1 MLKTKKMVFA
11 GVLLAMGIILP
22 QIFHL
27 SGIPNAGAVF
37 LPMHIP
43 VILSGFILGPV
54 YGAIIGIL
62 CPTVSMLLTSMPSF
76 ARLPYMICE
85 LVAYGAFAGL
95 FFYTLK
101 LRRKS
106 YGTVLS
112 LIIAMIL
119 GRLFYGVS
127 LYLTLNLFG
136 VKNGGFEAA
145 ITATTVGAPG
155 IVMQLLIIPII
166 VYAIDKGGYID
177 EFNR

>member
-11 GVLLAMGIILP
+11 GVLLAVGIILP

-43 VILSGFILGPV
+43 VILSGFVLGPI

-62 CPTVSMLLTSMPSF
+62 CPLVSSLLTSMPSF

-85 LVAYGAFAGL
+85 LAAYGVFSGL
-95 FFYTLK
+95 LFYTFK
-101 LRRKS
+101 LRKKG
-106 YGTVLS
+106 YGTVIS
-112 LIIAMIL
+112 LIIAMLL
-119 GRLFYGVS
+119 GRLSYGIS
-127 LYLTLNLFG
+127 LFLTLNLFG

-145 ITATTVGAPG
+145 ITATTVGIPG

-166 VYAIDKGGYID
+166 VYAVEKGGYID
-177 EFNR
+177 ELNR